1 MGEILKNKKTIQ
13 EVEIFMSELNQ
24 LGLIFN
30 NFFADILNEVLKEN
44 KMKEKVIANTIIDL
58 RGKAILRILPEDIN
72 HKYEDNSLEI
82 RRNIN
87 DILLNLKQRED
98 QQAYVKFLNEYFD
111 ILDFSMYLKLFNN
124 ANKIEGFAELLKAKY
139 NQTFSVVECNNIFN
153 HAVQIRNEIVHQTN
167 ESKQKYQ
174 NIEKM
179 EDAVETYSKIYDILK
194 NKKTETTYGAKFN
207 KHITRC
213 KNIIKSAPLSY
224 KQISE
229 IIPMLANEESIKALF
244 LESYDSTNK
253 ILYGW
258 QKEELIEKCKIIYY
272 GASTEALPQ
281 NKIDKEITK
290 TTKTEM
296 LLLEQYLNNFRE
308 TNTPAI
314 LTSEDWSEIAKNCTV
329 IFDTSVFLP
338 RVVGGYTHRDYAI
351 DTIAP
356 ILKANDAVP
365 LIDYSSRVELNIIS
379 DSDVENKCS
388 EKDKSNARHARESIH
403 LLNEHGNLAFIKK
416 NKTLFRKGCYGITD
430 IVNKNP
436 DVRFVVVS
444 QDLESQKYIIDNTNN
459 NCLVVSVNTFGQA
472 GSKILASNIGK
483 LKRFISDLGNRNDE
497 SEELLTNVY
506 NNKDDSDDQKQSVV
520 KTEEKPKPSDNENAE
535 VKETIPNEQCKKEV
549 ITNSQKQKG
558 IETKVTQQQSA
569 QQNQPSRKSIN
580 KQTTIIK
587 ETKELLSCSV
597 QLETGSILKD
607 EEGNIYILGE
617 IIGEGGEGCAYEID
631 SDLVAKI
638 YHKESLTKNRYEK
651 LKLMISNNP
660 KIKKLC
666 YPEKLLFN
674 NSNEFVGYLMPK
686 VPSNYLTL
694 GQSVMKL
701 GNGDLDELVKKNVRL
716 SGLEKWTR
724 YSLTRLCA
732 NIAKTFSDMHAHGI
746 LMGDINQNNILV
758 NCKNSSGD
766 DFRIIDCDSFQ
777 IGPYPCPVGTDEFT
791 SPKIYIREKTDRPQY
806 GTFLRKVEDD
816 EYALASL
823 LFRIFM
829 FGQQPYASKGNN
841 EMPEAQARRSYNFSF
856 RFEDEAG
863 QTAPEGCYSMIWNNM
878 PYNVRRL
885 FVSVFKD
892 GKDVTAKTW
901 EIEINN
907 YTDQIK
913 EGKYTNELIPNRFR
927 DSTGD
932 KTIDITCDL
941 CGKESNMFKNY
952 YTKIIKPKHA
962 MKICPLCQASVVPL
976 IKRKTVN
983 AICECCGKTYEENM
997 YRAVAHDYGDLYYAS
1012 PLVCPTCN
1020 EEVTVKCSGCGKPVI
1035 KKRYQIKKGKFIYCR
1050 DCLAK
1055 VSATCESCG
1064 RSIEVSRFQTL
1075 NGKKVHC
1082 QKCSETVIA
1091 TCSCCGSTYTTS
1103 KYKIKNL
1110 NNGGYCSSCREKV
1123 PATCSRCGKVMEI
1136 PKYKKIKH
1144 SRPLCEQC
1152 IIKRY

>member
-1 MGEILKNKKTIQ
+1 MKQKTNIILLYKKERNFMGEILENKKTIQ

-30 NFFADILNEVLKEN
+30 NFFADILNEVLTEN

-58 RGKAILRILPEDIN
+58 RGKAILKILPEDIN
-72 HKYEDNSLEI
+72 HKYEDDPLEI

-87 DILLNLKQRED
+87 DILLNLKQRKN

-124 ANKIEGFAELLKAKY
+124 SNKIEGFAELLKAKY
-139 NQTFSVVECNNIFN
+139 NPTFSVVECNNVFN
-153 HAVQIRNEIVHQTN
+153 HAVQIRNEIAHQTN

-174 NIEKM
+174 NVEKM

-194 NKKTETTYGAKFN
+194 NKKTEATYGAKFN
-207 KHITRC
+207 MHITRC
-213 KNIIKSAPLSY
+213 KNIIKSVPLSY

-229 IIPMLANEESIKALF
+229 IAPMFANEEGIKALF
-244 LESYDSTNK
+244 QESYDSTNK

-258 QKEELIEKCKIIYY
+258 QKEEIIEKCKIIYY
-272 GASTEALPQ
+272 GASTETSPQ
-281 NKIDKEITK
+281 NKMDKEITK
-290 TTKTEM
+290 IAKIEM
-296 LLLEQYLNNFRE
+296 PLLEQYLNNFRE
-308 TNTPAI
+308 TNTPAV
-314 LTSEDWSEIAKNCTV
+314 LTNEDWSEVAKNCTV

-338 RVVGGYTHRDYAI
+338 RVVGGYKHRDYAI
-351 DTIAP
+351 DTITP

-379 DSDVENKCS
+379 DSDVENNCS

-416 NKTLFRKGCYGITD
+416 NKTLFKKGCYGITD

-444 QDLESQKYIIDNTNN
+444 QDLESQKYIMDNTNN

-472 GSKILASNIGK
+472 GSKILANNMGK
-483 LKRFISDLGNRNDE
+483 LKRFINNLDNCNDE
-497 SEELLTNVY
+497 DEELLTNVY
-506 NNKDDSDDQKQSVV
+506 NNKDDSNDQKRLVA
-520 KTEEKPKPSDNENAE
+520 KTEEKPKPSVNKNIE
-535 VKETIPNEQCKKEV
+535 VKNAAPNEQCKKEV
-549 ITNSQKQKG
+549 ITNNQKQKG
-558 IETKVTQQQSA
+558 LEFKAAQQQSA
-569 QQNQPSRKSIN
+569 PQSQPNKKSIN

-587 ETKELLSCSV
+587 ETKELLPYSV
-597 QLETGSILKD
+597 QLEPGSILKD

-617 IIGEGGEGCAYEID
+617 MIGEGGEGCAYEIN

-638 YHKESLTKNRYEK
+638 YHQESLTKNRYEK

-660 KIKKLC
+660 KIKNLC

-674 NSNEFVGYLMPK
+674 SNNEFAGYLMPR
-686 VPSNYLTL
+686 VPNNYLTL

-701 GNGDLDELVKKNVRL
+701 GNGDLDELVKKNIRL
-716 SGLEKWTR
+716 SGLEKWDR
-724 YSLTRLCA
+724 CSLTRLCA

-791 SPKIYIREKTDRPQY
+791 SPKIYIRENTDRPQY

-823 LFRIFM
+823 LFRIIM

-892 GKDVTAKTW
+892 GKNVTAKTW
-901 EIEINN
+901 EFEINK
-907 YTDQIK
+907 YADQIK
-913 EGKYTNELIPNRFR
+913 EGKYTNELIPNRFH
-927 DSTGD
+927 DPTGY

-941 CGKESNMFKNY
+941 CGKESNMSKNY
-952 YTKIIKPKHA
+952 YTNVIKPKHA

-983 AICECCGKTYEENM
+983 AVCECCGKTYEENM
-997 YRAVAHDYGDLYYAS
+997 YKAVAHDYGDLYYAS
-1012 PLVCPTCN
+1012 PLACPTCN
-1020 EEVTVKCSGCGKPVI
+1020 EDVTLKCDACGEPVV
-1035 KKRYQIKKGKFIYCR
+1035 KKRYKIKKDKPIYCEN
-1050 DCLAK
+1050 C
-1055 VSATCESCG
+1055 
-1064 RSIEVSRFQTL
+1064 
-1075 NGKKVHC
+1075 
-1082 QKCSETVIA
+1082 
-1091 TCSCCGSTYTTS
+1091 
-1103 KYKIKNL
+1103 YK
-1110 NNGGYCSSCREKV
+1110 KV
-1123 PATCSRCGKVMEI
+1123 PAKCSRCGKPIEI
-1136 PKYKKIKH
+1136 PRYRQIKH
-1144 SRPLCEQC
+1144 LKSSCSECMNRL
-1152 IIKRY
+1152 